1 MKKFAKRAG
10 VVLLAAAA
18 VCAAVMAFTA
28 CGGAPALTA
37 TYGSSSHTFMS
48 VYPDLTFK
56 QLTTVVQTINVYD
69 DGSYM
74 LVQNSRSLSGDL
86 SFDPSNTG
94 DTDISGVSDR
104 GYETKI
110 FYGTYT
116 SAEEDGMIT
125 LTISAPTGAVY
136 VSSGSAMSNGKYYTT
151 YAWTDK
157 MGTDAGGEDGAMTAE
172 QYLES
177 VSYGEKSIIVDT
189 STMSFTYVNLSAS
202 A

>member
-48 VYPDLTFK
+48 FYPGHTFK
-56 QLTTVVQTINVYD
+56 RLTTIVQTINVYD
-69 DGSYM
+69 DGTYM
-74 LVQNSRSLSGDL
+74 LVQNSRSLSGSL
-86 SFDPSNTG
+86 AFDPSNSG
-94 DTDISGVSDR
+94 DTDISGVSNR

-116 SAEEDGMIT
+116 SAEEEGMIT

-136 VSSGSAMSNGKYYTT
+136 VSSGGAMGGGYYTT

-157 MGTDAGGEDGAMTAE
+157 MSAAAGGENGAMTAE

-189 STMSFTYVNLSAS
+189 STMSFTYVDLSAS

>member
-48 VYPDLTFK
+48 AYPGYTFK
-56 QLTTVVQTINVYD
+56 QLTTIVQTINVYD
-69 DGSYM
+69 DGTYM

-86 SFDPSNTG
+86 SFDPSNSG
-94 DTDISGVSDR
+94 DTDISGVSNR

-116 SAEEDGMIT
+116 SAEEEGMIT

-136 VSSGSAMSNGKYYTT
+136 VSSGGAMGGGYYTT
-151 YAWTDK
+151 YAWTDE
-157 MGTDAGGEDGAMTAE
+157 MSAAAGGENGAMTAE

-189 STMSFTYVNLSAS
+189 STMSFTYVDLSAS

>member
-48 VYPDLTFK
+48 FYPDLTFK
-56 QLTTVVQTINVYD
+56 RLTTVVQTINVYD

-136 VSSGSAMSNGKYYTT
+136 VSSGGTMGGGYYTT
-151 YAWTDK
+151 YAWTDE
-157 MGTDAGGEDGAMTAE
+157 MSAAAGGENGAMTAE

-189 STMSFTYVNLSAS
+189 STMSFTYVDLSAS

>member
-48 VYPDLTFK
+48 AYPGYTFK
-56 QLTTVVQTINVYD
+56 QLTTIVQTINVYD
-69 DGSYM
+69 DGTYM

-86 SFDPSNTG
+86 SFDPSNSG
-94 DTDISGVSDR
+94 DTDISGVSNR

-116 SAEEDGMIT
+116 SAEEEGMIT

-136 VSSGSAMSNGKYYTT
+136 VSSGGAMGGRYYTT
-151 YAWTDK
+151 YAWTDE
-157 MGTDAGGEDGAMTAE
+157 MSAAAGGENGAMTAE

-189 STMSFTYVNLSAS
+189 STMSFTYVDLSAS

>member
-48 VYPDLTFK
+48 FYPGHTFK
-56 QLTTVVQTINVYD
+56 RLTTIVQTINVYD
-69 DGSYM
+69 DGTYM
-74 LVQNSRSLSGDL
+74 LVQNSRSLSGSL
-86 SFDPSNTG
+86 AFDPSNTG

-104 GYETKI
+104 GYETKV
-110 FYGTYT
+110 FYGTYI
-116 SAEEDGMIT
+116 SAEEEGMVT
-125 LTISAPTGAVY
+125 LDISAPTSVIY
-136 VSSGSAMSNGKYYTT
+136 ISSGGAGGNSYYNTL
-151 YAWTDK
+151 AWTDA
-157 MGTDAGGEDGAMTAE
+157 MGAAAGGEDGTMTAE

-177 VSYGEKSIIVDT
+177 VSYSEKSLLVDT
-189 STMSFTYVNLSAS
+189 TTMTFPYVDLTPAS
-202 A
+202 

>member
-48 VYPDLTFK
+48 AYPGYTFK
-56 QLTTVVQTINVYD
+56 QLTTIVQTINVYE
-69 DGSYM
+69 DGTYM
-74 LVQNSRSLSGDL
+74 SVQNSRSLSGDR
-86 SFDPSNTG
+86 SFDPSNSG
-94 DTDISGVSDR
+94 DTDISGVSNR

-116 SAEEDGMIT
+116 SAEEEGMIT

-136 VSSGSAMSNGKYYTT
+136 VSSGGAMGGGYYTT
-151 YAWTDK
+151 YAWTDE
-157 MGTDAGGEDGAMTAE
+157 MSAAAGGENGAMTAE

-189 STMSFTYVNLSAS
+189 STMSFTYVDLSAS

>member
-1 MKKFAKRAG
+1 MKKFVKRAG

-48 VYPDLTFK
+48 AYPGYTFK
-56 QLTTVVQTINVYD
+56 QLTTIVQTINVYD
-69 DGSYM
+69 DGTYM
-74 LVQNSRSLSGDL
+74 LVQNSRSLSGEL
-86 SFDPSNTG
+86 SFDPSNSG
-94 DTDISGVSDR
+94 DMDISGVSDR

-116 SAEEDGMIT
+116 SAEEEGMIT

-136 VSSGSAMSNGKYYTT
+136 VSSGGAMGGGYYTT
-151 YAWTDK
+151 YAWTDE
-157 MGTDAGGEDGAMTAE
+157 MSAAAGGENGAMTAE

-189 STMSFTYVNLSAS
+189 STMSFTYVDLSAS

>member
-28 CGGAPALTA
+28 CGGAPALTE

-48 VYPDLTFK
+48 AYPGYTFK
-56 QLTTVVQTINVYD
+56 QLTTIVQTINVYD
-69 DGSYM
+69 DGTYM

-86 SFDPSNTG
+86 SFDPSNSG
-94 DTDISGVSDR
+94 DTDISGVSNR

-116 SAEEDGMIT
+116 SAEEEGMIT

-136 VSSGSAMSNGKYYTT
+136 VSSGGAMGGGYYTT
-151 YAWTDK
+151 YAWTDE
-157 MGTDAGGEDGAMTAE
+157 MSAAAGGENGAMTAE

-189 STMSFTYVNLSAS
+189 STMSFTYVDLSAS

>member
-48 VYPDLTFK
+48 AYPQYTFK
-56 QLTTVVQTINVYD
+56 QLTTIVQTINVYD
-69 DGSYM
+69 DGTYM
-74 LVQNSRSLSGDL
+74 LVQNSRSLSGSL
-86 SFDPSNTG
+86 SFDPSNSG
-94 DTDISGVSDR
+94 DTNISASDR

-116 SAEEDGMIT
+116 SAEEEGMIT

-136 VSSGSAMSNGKYYTT
+136 VSSGGTMGGGYYTT
-151 YAWTDK
+151 YAWTDE
-157 MGTDAGGEDGAMTAE
+157 MSAAAGGEDGAMTAE

-189 STMSFTYVNLSAS
+189 STMSFTYVDLSAS

>member
-48 VYPDLTFK
+48 AYPGYTFK
-56 QLTTVVQTINVYD
+56 QLTTIVQTINVYD
-69 DGSYM
+69 DGTYM
-74 LVQNSRSLSGDL
+74 LVQNSRSLSGSL
-86 SFDPSNTG
+86 AFDPSNTG

-136 VSSGSAMSNGKYYTT
+136 VSSGGTMGGGYYTT
-151 YAWTDK
+151 YAWTDE
-157 MGTDAGGEDGAMTAE
+157 MSAAAGGEDGAMTAE